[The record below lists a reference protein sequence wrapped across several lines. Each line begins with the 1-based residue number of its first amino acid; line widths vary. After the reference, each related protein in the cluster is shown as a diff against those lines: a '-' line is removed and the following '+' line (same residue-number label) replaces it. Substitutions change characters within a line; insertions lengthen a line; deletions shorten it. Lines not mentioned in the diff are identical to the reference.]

1 LQIKLKKKKK
11 LFENYRKDLAKNISI
26 HACYN
31 TLMHDLRKSSLVK
44 IHNTPRSKL
53 RTSLFPVSLLYQPKT
68 LPIVFLFLF
77 GISKK
82 PFVTIFYSFTKK
94 RKLTTMIYKY
104 T

>member
-1 LQIKLKKKKK
+1 
-11 LFENYRKDLAKNISI
+11 
-26 HACYN
+26 
-31 TLMHDLRKSSLVK
+31 MHDLRKSSLVK

-82 PFVTIFYSFTKK
+82 PFVTIFFSS
-94 RKLTTMIYKY
+94 KY
-104 T
+104 A

>member
-1 LQIKLKKKKK
+1 MQIELKKKKK

-31 TLMHDLRKSSLVK
+31 SLMHDLRESSLVK

-53 RTSLFPVSLLYQPKT
+53 RTSLFPVCLLYQPKN
-68 LPIVFLFLF
+68 LSIVFLFLF

-82 PFVTIFYSFTKK
+82 TFVTIFFSFKVCITK
-94 RKLTTMIYKY
+94 LPT
-104 T
+104 